1 MAEAIRG
8 RGWLKP
14 SAQAHASPR
23 RRGARSARVGIDP
36 LTLSRRV
43 HGGFGKVG
51 CARLHYIF
59 IQPPAE
65 GPDEPPDRRDRPSVA
80 PPTTTSSDLDT
91 GPVQRIHS
99 TQVRP
104 M

>member
-36 LTLSRRV
+36 LTFAWRRRV
-43 HGGFGKVG
+43 WKGG
-51 CARLHYIF
+51 LM
-59 IQPPAE
+59 
-65 GPDEPPDRRDRPSVA
+65 RRS
-80 PPTTTSSDLDT
+80 LDF
-91 GPVQRIHS
+91 S
-99 TQVRP
+99 FFLC
-104 M
+104 